1 MSMSPRILDNTV
13 EKGEK
18 CKKTA
23 PFRDAFSESSRKLD
37 YYSADNFCFNKA

>member
-13 EKGEK
+13 EGEK

-23 PFRDAFSESSRKLD
+23 PFRDTFSKSSRKLD
-37 YYSADNFCFNKA
+37 YELREEFFCVGRI